1 MKKVL
6 FKYSLIVSVFFIIT
20 GCEITSGLET
30 GIVNNTKSI
39 NHADPIYFNEDSS
52 FAVSD
57 FLNSSLGIK
66 KIVIQQG
73 DYVIDFTENPYGRIE
88 FRMAPDESDFE
99 QTDSGPIY
107 GISIAIRIAR
117 RKSKHY
123 PCKCCSGIGFRCGFV
138 SVNTRYDSY
147 SEFERSNTD
156 QRNKYASVSYDN
168 SSRTIRLDFKQE
180 INWQELEK

>member
-6 FKYSLIVSVFFIIT
+6 FKCSIIVSVFFTIT

-39 NHADPIYFNEDSS
+39 NQTDPIYFNEDSS

-57 FLNSSLGIK
+57 FLNRSLGIK
-66 KIVIQQG
+66 KIVIQKG
-73 DYVIDFTENPYGRIE
+73 DYVIDFTENPNGRIE
-88 FRMAPDESDFE
+88 FRVAPDESDFE
-99 QTDSGPIY
+99 QTDNGPVF
-107 GISIAIRIAR
+107 GITIAIRIAR

-123 PCKCCSGIGFRCGFV
+123 PCNCCSGIGFRCGFV
-138 SVNTRYDSY
+138 SVTTRYDSY

-156 QRNKYASVSYDN
+156 QRNKYALVSYDK
-168 SSRTIRLDFKQE
+168 SSRSIRLDFQQE